1 MRSPLSV
8 IQQIAHT
15 LGPVE
20 RAQIVA
26 STAVIVTMITI
37 IAAMMATGQPVRL
50 MDFTAILAVGIIGF
64 TSVYFSLQYARELD
78 EQRQQLVALNAVA
91 ESVNRE
97 VALDRVLQTALLKA
111 AELLNTQFG
120 WIYML
125 EAGELHLRSLR
136 GTEINFLT
144 LPYQRDTPSSA
155 WLHQPRVERERLTD
169 PPGHIDPALQEL
181 GIQFWVTIPLRG
193 KDLVSGIMVLAG
205 NDYDMFTSKEAELME
220 AFGNQISVALNNAQL
235 FERLKQSQLQYADL
249 YENAPD
255 IYLTVDHGH
264 RIVACNHTGASLLGM
279 TKHEIVGQSFEQL
292 FVEDRR
298 DTLHAALEQMFTN
311 GHELRNGEEQ
321 VLMHDG
327 KRMYV
332 SLNSSLV
339 VDQLGRTTTA
349 RIVARDISERKMM
362 EAALLHA
369 QKIDSIGNLAGGVA
383 HDFNNILA
391 SILGAASI
399 IRRRS
404 SGKSTLGKYVEII
417 ESASRRGSSLTRQ
430 LLTFARKTE
439 TFTKHVHVNAIIQ
452 ETIQLFERSVTKE
465 ITAMVDLTPE
475 PALVYGDEGQ
485 IQQALLNLFLNARD
499 AMPTGGVL
507 TVSSRAVSVDAHTH
521 SRFLSYKPGRYVRI
535 TVSDTGVGIPHDDQN
550 RIFEP
555 FFTTKDQGTGLG
567 LSVFYGVIQSHG
579 GFFDLESEIGAGTTF
594 SIYLPEAPV
603 QAPSATR
610 KRPQR
615 PPRGRENILVV
626 DDEQSVCQIARDML
640 SDLGYTVTFASD
652 GREGVDHYRTRQGAV
667 DLILLDMNMPV
678 MGGKEAF
685 EQLRRINPGVRI
697 IIMTGYGKGIL
708 EEPTF
713 SSEVNG
719 FIQKPFDLEE
729 LALKVRKALDT
740 RAAITAHDG

>member
-8 IQQIAHT
+8 IEELAPA

-37 IAAMMATGQPVRL
+37 IAAMIATGQHVRL

-64 TSVYFSLQYARELD
+64 TSVYFSLQYARQLD

-97 VALDRVLQTALLKA
+97 VVLDHVLQTALLKA

-125 EAGELHLRSLR
+125 EGTELRLRSSR
-136 GTEINFLT
+136 GTDIDFLS
-144 LPYQRDTPSSA
+144 LPSQRDTPSSA
-155 WLHQPRVERERLTD
+155 WLHQPRVEREKLSDTNGR
-169 PPGHIDPALQEL
+169 IDRALRDL

-193 KDLVSGIMVLAG
+193 KDLVTGIMVVAG
-205 NDYDMFTSKEAELME
+205 NEYDMFTSKEAEVME
-220 AFGNQISVALNNAQL
+220 AFGNQISVALHNAQL
-235 FERLKQSQLQYADL
+235 FERLKQSERQYADL

-264 RIVACNHTGASLLGM
+264 RIVACNQMGAHLLGM
-279 TKHEIVGQSFEQL
+279 AKEDIVGQSFERL

-298 DTLHAALEQMFTN
+298 DALHTALEQMFAQ
-311 GHELRNGEEQ
+311 GHELRTGEEQ
-321 VLMHDG
+321 ILMNDG
-327 KRMYV
+327 GRMYV

-339 VDQLGRTTTA
+339 VDQLGKSTTA

-404 SGKSTLGKYVEII
+404 SPKTSLGKYVEII
-417 ESASRRGSSLTRQ
+417 ENASRRGSSLTRQ

-439 TFTKHVHVNAIIQ
+439 TFTKPVNVNAIIQ
-452 ETIQLFERSVTKE
+452 ETIQLFERSVSKE
-465 ITAMVDLTPE
+465 ITAMVDLTPDVVQ
-475 PALVYGDEGQ
+475 VYGDEGQ

-499 AMPTGGVL
+499 AMPNGGVL
-507 TVSSRAVSVDAHTH
+507 SVRSRVVSVDAHTP
-521 SRFLSYKPGRYVRI
+521 SGFLSFKPGRYVLI
-535 TVSDTGVGIPHDDQN
+535 TVSDTGSGIPRDDQN

-567 LSVFYGVIQSHG
+567 LSVFYGVIQSHA
-579 GFFDLESEIGAGTTF
+579 GFFDLESEIGEGTTF
-594 SIYLPEAPV
+594 SIYLPEARV
-603 QAPSATR
+603 QAPPAVR
-610 KRPQR
+610 RRPQR

-626 DDEQSVCQIARDML
+626 DDEQSVCQVAHDML
-640 SDLGYTVTFASD
+640 SDLGYTVTFVND
-652 GREGVDHYRTRQGAV
+652 GREGVDFYRTRQGSV

-678 MGGKEAF
+678 MGGREAF
-685 EQLRRINPGVRI
+685 EQLRRINPTIRI

-719 FIQKPFDLEE
+719 FIQKPFELEE
-729 LALKVRKALDT
+729 LALKVRQALDR
-740 RAAITAHDG
+740 RAATTEHDA